1 MELARRL
8 TGPRPRHVSRSALG
22 WRGTFRDSPGAAPS
36 NPPREAPEVSE
47 ELRDSMDRRP
57 RMSRHRQ
64 QTQAKAARER
74 TRAASV
80 ASASSR
86 RNGPPPQS
94 GKRAPARPL
103 RSIQTTTR
111 RNPREMKLAVG
122 DLVVY
127 GNHGIGRIAARG
139 RQEVLGEPQEVV
151 VLELEELRVTLPLE
165 RARTQL
171 RPLANG
177 AELRRVGEALRDDG
191 ELNSSNWLSRRR
203 ETLEKL
209 IGATPVELAQ
219 IVSEGAQRERLR
231 SANGDKRQ
239 LSPSE
244 REIFTKAR
252 RLLSDEIALALDLQ
266 PTAAES
272 WIDRHLERP
281 A

>member
-1 MELARRL
+1 
-8 TGPRPRHVSRSALG
+8 
-22 WRGTFRDSPGAAPS
+22 
-36 NPPREAPEVSE
+36 
-47 ELRDSMDRRP
+47 
-57 RMSRHRQ
+57 
-64 QTQAKAARER
+64 
-74 TRAASV
+74 
-80 ASASSR
+80 
-86 RNGPPPQS
+86 
-94 GKRAPARPL
+94 
-103 RSIQTTTR
+103 
-111 RNPREMKLAVG
+111 MKLAVG

-127 GNHGIGRIAARG
+127 GNHGIGRVAARG
-139 RQEVLGEPQEVV
+139 KQEVLGEPQEVV

-252 RLLSDEIALALDLQ
+252 KLLSDEIALALDLQ